1 MEVLPTIL
9 MEAAATHTEAHR
21 VCMDT
26 MVAMDM
32 VGMAMA
38 RGLLMLSL
46 DMATDADMELLQ
58 SMCPR
63 LTMDMAITLPVT
75 LMASILDMARGLLMP
90 SLDMVEPPTIHMEVA
105 ATLTEPPKV
114 LVDTMAVMDMDTVM
128 ARGLLM
134 PAMAM
139 VMLPATLTEAP
150 RVFMDT
156 MVVMDMDMVMAR
168 GLLML
173 DTMAVPALMSTRPVL
188 TTMDLMAMVST
199 TMARGLLMLAMVM
212 EVMAMD
218 MVMSM
223 ELEATSK

>member
-1 MEVLPTIL
+1 
-9 MEAAATHTEAHR
+9 
-21 VCMDT
+21 

-32 VGMAMA
+32 VAM
-38 RGLLMLSL
+38 
-46 DMATDADMELLQ
+46 
-58 SMCPR
+58 
-63 LTMDMAITLPVT
+63 
-75 LMASILDMARGLLMP
+75 DMARGLLMP
-90 SLDMVEPPTIHMEVA
+90 SQDMVEPPTIPMEVA

-114 LVDTMAVMDMDTVM
+114 LVDTMEVTDMVVM

-134 PAMAM
+134 LDMAM

-156 MVVMDMDMVMAR
+156 MEVMDMDMVMAR
-168 GLLML
+168 GPLML

-218 MVMSM
+218 MVMPM
-223 ELEATSK
+223 ELGATSK